1 MELSRGL
8 ACFSGMPS
16 SVIRAYRYHPETK
29 RLEIDFVSGRRYAYL
44 NVPAQVAEA
53 LRMAG
58 SKGEY
63 FNARVRDRFRY
74 EREA

>member
-1 MELSRGL
+1 
-8 ACFSGMPS
+8 MPS
-16 SVIRAYRYHPETK
+16 TVIRGYRYHPESK

-44 NVPAQVAEA
+44 NVPAQIAEA

-63 FNARVRDRFRY
+63 FNARVRDRFHY

>member
-1 MELSRGL
+1 MQSTLIS
-8 ACFSGMPS
+8 AF
-16 SVIRAYRYHPETK
+16 RYHPESK
-29 RLEIDFVSGRRYAYL
+29 RLEIDFAGGRRYAYL

-58 SKGEY
+58 SKGAY